1 MTRLFRLG
9 RRPRRGLR
17 MLVFTVDR
25 PRRIDRVINFFGD
38 RHLGAG
44 AVTPRLSTM
53 RHARVRRG

>member
-1 MTRLFRLG
+1 MKRLSRLC

-38 RHLGAG
+38 RHLGAA
-44 AVTPRLSTM
+44 AVIPRLSTT